1 VQIRPVIRVVSALSS
16 SRSSASL
23 VFGDLAGE
31 RNGPSLG
38 SSPLSG
44 ISSGFGG
51 SGLPRFLLFRLGGG
65 TGVMLFILVPVT
77 HAWLGLAGEQ
87 TRAITSDFNNV
98 RRDRH

>member
-1 VQIRPVIRVVSALSS
+1 VQIRPVIRVSALSS
-16 SRSSASL
+16 SRSSMSL

-65 TGVMLFILVPVT
+65 TGVMLFILEPVT
-77 HAWLGLAGEQ
+77 HAGLGSGGKQ
-87 TRAITSDFNNV
+87 TNDASADV
-98 RRDRH
+98 